1 MAHSGADYTN
11 CKQEVISMK
20 SVKNIFRKAGHYY
33 DEKCAVLS
41 AALVTL
47 PGVSAFAMGSSW
59 NDVSGNVGST
69 LGDDIK
75 WPWTRI
81 LNSFAQQVTGPLP
94 MTLGILGI
102 AAAAIAMFTGNHGA
116 GTTKI
121 IAIVFGLSIA
131 IFAPS
136 AVNLITSSAGGLMIS
151 GL

>member
-1 MAHSGADYTN
+1 
-11 CKQEVISMK
+11 MK

-33 DEKCAVLS
+33 DEKCAVFS

-47 PGVSAFAMGSSW
+47 PGVSAFAQHSGW
-59 NDVSGNVGST
+59 NDISGDSGIGST
-69 LGDDIK
+69 LGTDIQ
-75 WPWTRI
+75 WPWTKI

-131 IFAPS
+131 LFAPS